1 VSRSPGPSQP
11 THSQRL
17 RRPTPLKVDF
27 GFFVTLRLAGQG
39 FWRSLP
45 RVLTWSLLSTISAG
59 VICALPILLGLAN
72 YYRNTQGGETSTAG
86 LVGGSVALLAMLLWW
101 VGSGFVLAPAGGVV
115 LVDQELREDEA
126 GWSEALGRAMVAVLN
141 QAGSLVV
148 IFTIYLALVTLIV
161 LPGLVGCYAV
171 FKVSGDNRLLA
182 AVFLAGEV
190 GIGLTFLIAT
200 LGLAIPVC
208 LLEEAGPGEALGRSW
223 QLSTL
228 GLGSMAG
235 LAGVYV
241 TASLL
246 FTILLEA
253 IGLGWLFEVGA
264 SFVFSLFL
272 PALLVAA
279 YQGLAAEDAEVLGRK

>member
-1 VSRSPGPSQP
+1 MGLPYFNQPSKMRAGY
-11 THSQRL
+11 SAEGL
-17 RRPTPLKVDF
+17 RAGERAITAASALTMPLWLAHAPDDQFVD
-27 GFFVTLRLAGQG
+27 
-39 FWRSLP
+39 
-45 RVLTWSLLSTISAG
+45 
-59 VICALPILLGLAN
+59 
-72 YYRNTQGGETSTAG
+72 YE
-86 LVGGSVALLAMLLWW
+86 GSVALLAMLLWW

-115 LVDQELREDEA
+115 LVDQELRDEEP
-126 GWSEALGRAMVAVLN
+126 GWSEALGRAVVAVLN

-171 FKVSGDNRLLA
+171 FKASGDNRLLA

-200 LGLAIPVC
+200 LGLAIPIC
-208 LLEEAGPGEALGRSW
+208 LLEEAGPGESLGRSW

-241 TASLL
+241 SASLL
-246 FTILLEA
+246 FTIALEA
-253 IGLGWLFEVGA
+253 IGLGWLFEVCA

-279 YQGLAAEDAEVLGRK
+279 YQGLAAEDAEVLGRR